1 MTLRVKTKTV
11 KCAEVNFL
19 CVHKKLR
26 SKRLTPVLIREITRR
41 CNVVNVWQAIYT
53 AGVLLPTPVS
63 TCRYFH
69 RSLDWQKL
77 YEVSFSPLPAG
88 STPQRQV
95 LKYKLPS
102 NPQLGGVRPMKR
114 ADIPSVSKLLKRYLD
129 TMQIAQVFNEKE
141 FSHWMLNEETP
152 VAEQVVYPYVV
163 EQNRK
168 ITDFFSFYRLES
180 TIIGNAKHNTMRVAY
195 LYYYASEAALKG
207 GKDKAELKKR
217 LNELMHDALILA
229 KKVCDLALGQRD
241 SRLTLSQLNFD
252 VFNALTLLDN
262 PLFLNEQKFGP
273 GDGKLHYYLYN
284 YRTAMIPGGIDEN
297 NVVDESKMGGV
308 GVVML

>member
-77 YEVSFSPLPAG
+77 YEVNFSPLPAG

-102 NPQLGGVRPMKR
+102 NPQLSGVRPMKR

-152 VAEQVVYPYVV
+152 VEEQVVYPYVV
-163 EQNRK
+163 EQNGK

-229 KKVCDLALGQRD
+229 KKVGDLVVRQYAAADTLKGQLRRLQRIDIARQPSLPQRAKVRSWRRKTALLLVQLSD
-241 SRLTLSQLNFD
+241 SDDTRR
-252 VFNALTLLDN
+252 
-262 PLFLNEQKFGP
+262 
-273 GDGKLHYYLYN
+273 
-284 YRTAMIPGGIDEN
+284 YR
-297 NVVDESKMGGV
+297 
-308 GVVML
+308 